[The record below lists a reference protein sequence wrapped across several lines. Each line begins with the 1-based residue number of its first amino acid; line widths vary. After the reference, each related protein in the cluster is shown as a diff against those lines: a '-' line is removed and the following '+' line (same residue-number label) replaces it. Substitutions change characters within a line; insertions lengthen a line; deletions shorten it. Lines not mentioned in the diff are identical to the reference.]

1 MVTKQARLR
10 READRRGTHFLSS
23 FSVWILGIDLGLIW
37 ANGFGSVLLEK
48 EYSIVERRYPKEII
62 NEKFFSVKSLSFLE
76 APT

>member
-1 MVTKQARLR
+1 MATKQARLR
-10 READRRGTHFLSS
+10 QEADRRGTHFLSS

-48 EYSIVERRYPKEII
+48 EYSIVERNPKEIL
-62 NEKFFSVKSLSFLE
+62 NKKFFSVKSLSFLE